1 MKNSFFLF
9 LCALIFSVSVNA
21 QSTADSISAKYKLLP
36 MPEAFTVEK
45 AFPAVGV
52 YTLATTADAA
62 AATEATATTE
72 VRVSLDSA
80 SKGIVW
86 VEGLP
91 QGKFKAYLKQ
101 SPSTYR
107 IIPQKTESGTQ
118 ISEGTLIFDPSTN
131 VLQIALGKA
140 FDEANPAGVFAMN
153 TTGASEMET
162 EVKVKTKKSKT
173 KSKARIQYYTA
184 NKTASVQK
192 DATSSL

>member
-1 MKNSFFLF
+1 
-9 LCALIFSVSVNA
+9 
-21 QSTADSISAKYKLLP
+21 

-52 YTLATTADAA
+52 YTLSSAANA
-62 AATEATATTE
+62 AATTEAAATNE

-107 IIPQKTESGTQ
+107 IVSQKTESGTQ
-118 ISEGTLIFDPSTN
+118 IAEGTLIFDPSTN

-184 NKTASVQK
+184 NKTGSLQN